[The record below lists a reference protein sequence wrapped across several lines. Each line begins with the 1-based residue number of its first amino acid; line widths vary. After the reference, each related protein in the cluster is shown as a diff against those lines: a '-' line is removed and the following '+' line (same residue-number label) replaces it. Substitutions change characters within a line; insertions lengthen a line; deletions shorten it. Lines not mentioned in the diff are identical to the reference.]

1 MAVQIASDKTGE
13 KVKDTI
19 TRFLEKK
26 LDKKYSRLMVVLLV
40 QKQNSYSFSYDTKKR
55 ISFSIKND
63 ILNFS
68 DLLTSIKKND
78 KIREVYEYI
87 QKEFPE
93 TCKMVDFKML
103 DRIKGIIQS
112 LEFGCERSHLLEILS
127 LPDSG
132 N

>member
-1 MAVQIASDKTGE
+1 M
-13 KVKDTI
+13 
-19 TRFLEKK
+19 
-26 LDKKYSRLMVVLLV
+26 DKKYSRLMVVLLV
-40 QKQNSYSFSYDTKKR
+40 QKQNSYSFSYDAKKR

-112 LEFGCERSHLLEILS
+112 LEFGCERSHLLEVLS

-132 N
+132 NQM